1 MPTSRCLVLLFVA
14 ACGSSSGNTD
24 ECAEDQVEVSYLGGE
39 RDGDTVCLPRPAS
52 CGNPA
57 TCDVDACRGDMYRLC
72 ESPYSGVACSDTFAP
87 PIISC
92 NP

>member
-1 MPTSRCLVLLFVA
+1 MNRFLLVVIVA
-14 ACGSSSGNTD
+14 ACGSSSGTE
-24 ECAEDQVEVSYLGGE
+24 ECAADQVEVSYLGGA
-39 RDGDTVCLPRPAS
+39 RDGETVCLARPAS

-57 TCDVDACRGDMYRLC
+57 TCDVDACRGDMYELC
-72 ESPYSGVACSDTFAP
+72 EAPYTGIGCSDTFAP